1 VCPEKNWKLQNW
13 AGTQKLR
20 TQITLHDGILLYYDT
35 DRLIMYILVCAN
47 HPVMYFYVYY
57 CILIQIDFILMN
69 YMYICPYIY
78 HGYMMLSTCMHV
90 PIDYFKS

>member
-1 VCPEKNWKLQNW
+1 
-13 AGTQKLR
+13 
-20 TQITLHDGILLYYDT
+20 
-35 DRLIMYILVCAN
+35 MYILVCAN

-78 HGYMMLSTCMHV
+78 HGYMMLSTCMHI

>member
-1 VCPEKNWKLQNW
+1 
-13 AGTQKLR
+13 
-20 TQITLHDGILLYYDT
+20 
-35 DRLIMYILVCAN
+35 
-47 HPVMYFYVYY
+47 MYFYVYC

-78 HGYMMLSTCMHV
+78 HGYMMLSTCMHI